1 MSATLVQAASNRL
14 CYTINQTN
22 ILGNAIKKLVDH
34 KIGALPVVDEDKKL
48 RGIISERDIIRELY
62 RSNFFHTRQVE
73 DIMTKNVITC
83 SLSSRANEIM
93 EVMTENKI
101 RHVPIT
107 EGNELIGIVSIGDVV
122 SRLLEKYKN
131 EAEVLRYYIN
141 S

>member
-1 MSATLVQAASNRL
+1 MSATLVQTASSRL
-14 CYTINQTN
+14 CYTINPTS
-22 ILGNAIKKLVDH
+22 ILGNAIQKLVDH

-62 RSNFFHTRQVE
+62 RSNFFHNRQVE

-83 SLSSRANEIM
+83 SLSSRADEIM

>member
-1 MSATLVQAASNRL
+1 MSATLVQTASSRL
-14 CYTINQTN
+14 CYTINPTS
-22 ILGNAIKKLVDH
+22 ILGNAIQKLVDH

-48 RGIISERDIIRELY
+48 RGIISERDIIRELH

-83 SLSSRANEIM
+83 SLSSRANDIM
-93 EVMTENKI
+93 EVMTENRI

-122 SRLLEKYKN
+122 KRLLEKFNLENQHLKSWLY
-131 EAEVLRYYIN
+131 
-141 S
+141 

>member
-62 RSNFFHTRQVE
+62 RSNFFHNRQVE

>member
-1 MSATLVQAASNRL
+1 MSATLVQAASDRL
-14 CYTINQTN
+14 CYTINQTS

-48 RGIISERDIIRELY
+48 RGIISERDIIRELH

-83 SLSSRANEIM
+83 SLSSRADEIM